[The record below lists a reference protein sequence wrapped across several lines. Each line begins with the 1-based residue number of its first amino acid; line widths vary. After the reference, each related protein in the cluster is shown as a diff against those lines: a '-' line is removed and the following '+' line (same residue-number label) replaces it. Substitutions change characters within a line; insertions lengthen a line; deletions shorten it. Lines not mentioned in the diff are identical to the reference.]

1 MVSQQ
6 VSQDFSDNISQK
18 TQNQKTQNQTAQNQT
33 SKNVSSEQVLGAK
46 KFKKIPVQ
54 IPVDNCVKLTK
65 NNVTTSNPK
74 NTKTSKQKQ
83 SRHHQSQ
90 QKTEDSINDTPSE
103 TLKKVRTL
111 SPSAK
116 RQEVNILASGNG
128 SIFKTTNKSGET
140 VWKIEVTI
148 GKTLNGKRIRT
159 RRTAHSLSE
168 ARTIHRKLIAELDS
182 GNLKTKTG
190 ETFAEYAIW
199 WVHTVKSLRVK
210 PRTLADYED
219 RLRRE
224 VFPHFGTRP
233 LDSITS
239 REIETWLHLLQKQGK
254 AVGTINGAR
263 QVMKSVYSHAVKT
276 GLVNKNPVEN
286 TDKLRQF
293 WDQPTNVKEP
303 WNVEEAKHVLEITKD
318 TDFDL
323 FTRIALLMGARRG
336 EILGLRWQDV
346 NFIEGH
352 LTINCSLQE
361 HRSYK
366 PDGTKTLNL
375 VLGDPKTRSSK
386 RKIYLSTE
394 ILAAFQRH
402 IQQTKQRKEK
412 ALVWADSE
420 YVFVNSNGGAVYPNN
435 FAKKFVK
442 HLEENNIRHIRI
454 HDMRHTAAV
463 LALEAGVRLE
473 AVSQGLG
480 HSRIDITKT
489 VYAPYVQ
496 PLITEFSTGLA
507 DYLSPLTPPQ
517 TCAAPVLAGEQP

>member
-6 VSQDFSDNISQK
+6 VSQQFFV
-18 TQNQKTQNQTAQNQT
+18 AQNSQNKRT
-33 SKNVSSEQVLGAK
+33 NRTTTKTTTKKATNPNKSAKHQKNDAK
-46 KFKKIPVQ
+46 KAVQ
-54 IPVDNCVKLTK
+54 NPVDNTGQLGE
-65 NNVTTSNPK
+65 NNRTTLVAKKQN
-74 NTKTSKQKQ
+74 TSKQQANKVHLRNPKVPF
-83 SRHHQSQ
+83 S
-90 QKTEDSINDTPSE
+90 KNDTASE
-103 TLKKVRTL
+103 TPKKVHRVSSTKKL
-111 SPSAK
+111 
-116 RQEVNILASGNG
+116 QEVTNLAGNG
-128 SIFKTTNKSGET
+128 TIFKTTTTSGAV
-140 VWKIEVTI
+140 VWKIEVTV

-168 ARTIHRKLIAELDS
+168 ARNIHRKLIAELDR
-182 GNLKTKTG
+182 GVLKTKSQ

-224 VFPHFGTRP
+224 IFPYFGQRN
-233 LDSITS
+233 LESITS

-263 QVMKSVYSHAVKT
+263 QVIKSVYNHALKT
-276 GLVNKNPVEN
+276 GMVSKNPVEN

-293 WDQPTNVKEP
+293 WNQPTNVKEP
-303 WNVEEAKHVLEITKD
+303 WNVEEAKRVLEITKD

-361 HRSYK
+361 QRTYK
-366 PDGTKTLNL
+366 SDGTKTLNL

-386 RKIYLSTE
+386 RKIYLSAE

-402 IQQTKQRKEK
+402 IQQTAKRKEQ
-412 ALVWADSE
+412 AFVWADSE

-435 FAKKFVK
+435 FAKKYVK
-442 HLEENNIRHIRI
+442 HLAENKIRHIRI

-507 DYLSPLTPPQ
+507 DYLSPLSPPQ
-517 TCAAPVLAGEQP
+517 TTSDPVLAGEQP

>member
-1 MVSQQ
+1 MVSQT
-6 VSQDFSDNISQK
+6 VSQKVSD
-18 TQNQKTQNQTAQNQT
+18 NQTAQNSE
-33 SKNVSSEQVLGAK
+33 SKKTK
-46 KFKKIPVQ
+46 KFQKKYVKNTVQ
-54 IPVDNCVKLTK
+54 IPVDNCVKQSK
-65 NNVTTSNPK
+65 NHVTTSTTK
-74 NTKTSKQKQ
+74 NTKTSKHKPNRYQKAP
-83 SRHHQSQ
+83 
-90 QKTEDSINDTPSE
+90 QKTKNAAGNTPS
-103 TLKKVRTL
+103 TNLKKVRTL

-128 SIFKTTNKSGET
+128 SIFKTTTPTGAV
-140 VWKIEVTI
+140 VWKVEVTV

-168 ARTIHRKLIAELDS
+168 ARSIHRKLIAELDN
-182 GNLKTKTG
+182 GDLKTKTG

-199 WVHTVKSLRVK
+199 GVHTVKSLRVK

-224 VFPHFGTRP
+224 VFPHFGSRL

-263 QVMKSVYSHAVKT
+263 QVIKAVYNHAVKT
-276 GLVNKNPVEN
+276 GVVNKNPVEN

-303 WNVEEAKHVLEITKD
+303 WNVEEAKQVLEITKD
-318 TDFDL
+318 TEFDL

-346 NFIEGH
+346 NFVEGH
-352 LTINCSLQE
+352 LIINCSLQE
-361 HRSYK
+361 QRTYK

-386 RKIYLSTE
+386 RKIYLSSE

-402 IQQTKQRKEK
+402 IQQTAKRKQE
-412 ALVWADSE
+412 AHIWTDSE
-420 YVFVNSNGGAVYPNN
+420 FVFVNSNGGPLYPNN

-442 HLEENNIRHIRI
+442 HLEESGVRHIRI

-496 PLITEFSTGLA
+496 PLITEFSSGLA
-507 DYLSPLTPPQ
+507 EYLSPLTPPEA
-517 TCAAPVLAGEQP
+517 TGEKALVAKQE